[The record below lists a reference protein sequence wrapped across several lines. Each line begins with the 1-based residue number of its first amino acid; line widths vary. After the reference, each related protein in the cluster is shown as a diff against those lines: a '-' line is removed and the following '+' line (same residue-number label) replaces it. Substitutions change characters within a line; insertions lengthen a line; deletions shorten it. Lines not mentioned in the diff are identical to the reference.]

1 MKWTTAILALL
12 AASLVLATLLGCA
25 GGDDDAF
32 EVWGDGGPDGD
43 VDGDGDVDI
52 EYPEHT
58 NPNLDIHSLM
68 TGPISPPPEHTDEL
82 AQPEAEDGAEGYED
96 EPDED

>member
-1 MKWTTAILALL
+1 MRWADAILSLL
-12 AASLVLATLLGCA
+12 LASLVLAALLGCA
-25 GGDDDAF
+25 AGDDDDF
-32 EVWGDGGPDGD
+32 EVWGDGGTDGD
-43 VDGDGDVDI
+43 ADGDGDVDI

-58 NPNLDIHSLM
+58 NPNLDIQSLM

-82 AQPEAEDGAEGYED
+82 AEPEAEGGAEGYEE